1 MEKFR
6 IWNNYNFGR
15 GKSWPGCV
23 ELAVPAVYVF
33 YVCGQI
39 TSPKVGRYVHD
50 VMKYG
55 HCSAVMYT
63 YAMAMLPGTYGNITL
78 VMS

>member
-1 MEKFR
+1 MA
-6 IWNNYNFGR
+6 IIFGR
-15 GKSWPGCV
+15 DKSWLGCV
-23 ELAVPAVYVF
+23 ELVVPAVYVF
-33 YVCGQI
+33 YVCGHV

-50 VMKYG
+50 VMKYV

-63 YAMAMLPGTYGNITL
+63 YAMAMLPGTYGNITP